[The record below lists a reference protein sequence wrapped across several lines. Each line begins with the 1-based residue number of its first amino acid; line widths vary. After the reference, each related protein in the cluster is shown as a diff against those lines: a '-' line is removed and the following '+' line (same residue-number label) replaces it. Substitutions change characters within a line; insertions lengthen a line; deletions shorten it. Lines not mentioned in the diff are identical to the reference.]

1 MRIRL
6 LVILFSILIVPV
18 SAQHLNVGMTFQ
30 YLILKQV
37 GVAGDEIIPQGSFNY
52 YKVNDNRWKFF
63 SAGQSFV
70 IGTIVQLD
78 YKKVY
83 FAIEPSY
90 ELNTYDYTVKYLL
103 SPTKDEKVSFKTLYF
118 QLEAPVYMGYQ
129 FASSTI
135 VRYSVFAGAEPVF
148 PYHLQTS
155 FNGADKDPSLYS
167 RYGANDMRN
176 ILYNNDKLYWNSL
189 VGIGFHFAS
198 LGKVDVRYKHRL
210 SSPGVEYKA
219 TFNTIGI
226 ALTYFLPLN
235 LLKKKIY
242 YEE

>member
-6 LVILFSILIVPV
+6 LIIAFFLVTVPAA
-18 SAQHLNVGMTFQ
+18 AQHLNVGMTFQ

-37 GVAGDEIIPQGSFNY
+37 GVASGEIIPQASFNY
-52 YKVNDNRWKFF
+52 YKVDDNRWKFF

-70 IGTIVQLD
+70 IGTIAQLD
-78 YKKVY
+78 YKKVF

-90 ELNTYDYTVKYLL
+90 ELNTYDYTVKYPL
-103 SPTKDEKVSFKTLYF
+103 SPTAYEKVTFKTLFF

-135 VRYSVFAGAEPVF
+135 LRYSVFAGAEPVF
-148 PYHLQTS
+148 PYHLEAR
-155 FNGADKDPSLYS
+155 FDRADDNPGVYS
-167 RYGANDMRN
+167 RYGVYDMKN
-176 ILYNNDKLYWNSL
+176 ILYSDKLYWNSL

-198 LGKVDVRYKHRL
+198 LGRVDLRYKHRL
-210 SSPGVEYKA
+210 NSPGVQYK
-219 TFNTIGI
+219 TSFNTIGI
-226 ALTYFLPLN
+226 ALTYFLPLH

-242 YEE
+242 YED

>member
-1 MRIRL
+1 MRIGL
-6 LVILFSILIVPV
+6 LTIAFVILLGRV
-18 SAQHLNVGMTFQ
+18 SGQHLNVGMTFQ

-37 GVAGDEIIPQGSFNY
+37 GVASDAIIPQGSFNY
-52 YKVNDNRWKFF
+52 YKVDDNRWKFF

-78 YKKVY
+78 YKKVF

-90 ELNTYDYTVKYLL
+90 ELNTYDYTVKYPL
-103 SPTKDEKVSFKTLYF
+103 SPTANEKITFKTLYF

-155 FNGADKDPSLYS
+155 FNSADKDPSLYS
-167 RYGANDMRN
+167 RYGVYDMKN
-176 ILYNNDKLYWNSL
+176 ILYNDQLYWNSL

-198 LGKVDVRYKHRL
+198 LGRVDVRYKHRL
-210 SSPGVEYKA
+210 DSPGAQYK
-219 TFNTIGI
+219 TSFTTIGI

>member
-1 MRIRL
+1 MRLRL
-6 LVILFSILIVPV
+6 LVVAFFILTVQAA
-18 SAQHLNVGMTFQ
+18 AQHLNVGMTFQ

-52 YKVNDNRWKFF
+52 YKIDDNRWKVF

-78 YKKVY
+78 YKKVF

-90 ELNTYDYTVKYLL
+90 ELNTYDYTVKYPL
-103 SPTKDEKVSFKTLYF
+103 SPTENEKVTFKTLYF

-135 VRYSVFAGAEPVF
+135 LRYSVFAGAEPVF

-155 FNGADKDPSLYS
+155 FNGGDKDPSVYK
-167 RYGANDMRN
+167 RYGVYDMKD
-176 ILYNNDKLYWNSL
+176 ILYNDKLYWNSL
-189 VGIGFHFAS
+189 AGIGFHFAS
-198 LGKVDVRYKHRL
+198 LGRVDVRYKHRL
-210 SSPGVEYKA
+210 NSPGGQYKT

-226 ALTYFLPLN
+226 ALTYFLPLH

-242 YEE
+242 YED